1 MPNYIFNLGWLAQKW
16 LISLSP
22 PMIKIATMNLCLG
35 LKNKK
40 DYVLGE
46 ILRNEIDIS
55 CLQEV
60 EIESSFPAEILII
73 AQ

>member
-1 MPNYIFNLGWLAQKW
+1 
-16 LISLSP
+16 
-22 PMIKIATMNLCLG
+22 MIKIATMNLCLG

-60 EIESSFPAEILII
+60 EIESSFPAEMLII